1 MLTFMKGDIL
11 ESNAEALVNPVNTQG
26 VMGKGLAFQ
35 FKNRFPNN
43 HKLYLEKC
51 SNNSFDIGTELVW
64 IKENNKFVINFPT
77 KRNWR
82 ENSKPE
88 YIDKGLEQLKLLI
101 EKLNI
106 KSIAIP
112 PIGAGNGKLDWDI
125 VLKKLENFE
134 KNLKDVNV
142 IVYTPSSDISKL
154 SREHYYIVHAL
165 LTANKSG
172 IDKNLI
178 NDVFFQKLIF
188 LADKN
193 NYFQFNND
201 LKGPFSKFL
210 LLKYNEVKDYSKIR
224 KFSLLTVKKEM
235 LKQNT
240 SENLEK
246 DEEYIEKGIEL
257 FLDMQKYLSLNK
269 NDIESNRDKIE
280 LLVAIL
286 YLLRYKNSNSLSSTE
301 LFNNITSLKDIKKE
315 KYNKKDIDE
324 MLDFLSNENIIK
336 FDIFGNLNYIN

>member
-51 SNNSFDIGTELVW
+51 SNNLFNIGTELVW

-125 VLKKLENFE
+125 VLKKLENF
-134 KNLKDVNV
+134 LC
-142 IVYTPSSDISKL
+142 
-154 SREHYYIVHAL
+154 
-165 LTANKSG
+165 
-172 IDKNLI
+172 
-178 NDVFFQKLIF
+178 
-188 LADKN
+188 
-193 NYFQFNND
+193 
-201 LKGPFSKFL
+201 
-210 LLKYNEVKDYSKIR
+210 
-224 KFSLLTVKKEM
+224 
-235 LKQNT
+235 
-240 SENLEK
+240 
-246 DEEYIEKGIEL
+246 
-257 FLDMQKYLSLNK
+257 
-269 NDIESNRDKIE
+269 
-280 LLVAIL
+280 
-286 YLLRYKNSNSLSSTE
+286 
-301 LFNNITSLKDIKKE
+301 
-315 KYNKKDIDE
+315 
-324 MLDFLSNENIIK
+324 
-336 FDIFGNLNYIN
+336 